1 VTSIGPAELSKL
13 KALVQA
19 VDPPTKFEHLV
30 AALIG
35 GLIGTTVAVAKSGF
49 QHGADAG
56 TAGREGR
63 FLRVECK
70 RYLDK
75 TRLDDRQLLGE
86 MDHALAADKALEA
99 WILASTRNVPEQLE
113 RQLFEKGEGLGIPV
127 LVIDWKQPGTPS
139 LVALMASCPALV
151 TTMIGKAA
159 GDIATR
165 LQPLVGPQ
173 IDRLRCELA
182 GWQIG
187 ITTLRRLAWGRL
199 ENMWRDP
206 RESQAHFGQVV
217 SGGARPLI
225 HRAGVLLG
233 LDAWWASP
241 PTPGSTV
248 CVTGLFGVG
257 KTWAVADWL
266 IKSKDAL
273 PIVLLVPASAMPSHP
288 LGSSDAVKTFLAQ
301 QLRELTKVRDLNH
314 WRARL
319 ERLLLRPLSEGCA
332 LLVVL
337 DGMSQ
342 QSTVDWKGLFRT
354 LQGSEFTGRIRTI
367 STTRTHHFESRLLK
381 LAGLID
387 KVVQVKVDLYDDSP
401 GGELDQMLDLH
412 KLSRADLHP
421 GLHALARNPRLFE
434 LVIRF
439 RERLVD
445 GGAITLHRLL
455 WEYGRDTAA
464 QSMDRAMSPADWA
477 DWLRTIAEDLQK
489 GIKAY
494 SLKDLSERAALDHL
508 GESEVYQRLSE
519 IIDTSFVS
527 PQADGR
533 LKLSPVMVAHALGA
547 TAVHLLSSHAV
558 ASRAGLESA
567 LSQWLD
573 PIAGLDQRDEIL
585 RAAATIALASGQPS
599 EVLGVLVT
607 AWMQTQNLG
616 ETHLSE
622 IHALAAEMPAALLDV
637 IELSHQHTHAA
648 SRRLAAGALRAV
660 DRGNAGVRRVIL
672 DRAAAWLRV
681 VSRDVELR
689 PSSDPEVERHR
700 QARMIKKVGADV
712 SGEMTI
718 LGEQM
723 LFVDRN
729 DAANSDYI
737 PTLMEGYPLAD
748 AIDVLR
754 IAAVAAAIEFNHQG
768 WSQLRWMCL
777 LNDID
782 PPGLAQA
789 VAAAAASIRCRRPEA
804 GVHKQLGER
813 AAAMLLRLSGRQA
826 SDEEAAAID
835 VRLENHFS
843 YEEHYLPDPAR
854 SYFPLE
860 RRHALSVLNETSVAV
875 RNRAHRAEHLW
886 VDPTFYPPAAFCA
899 EVVAEAAQFAVE
911 TLYRSRGQTIDD
923 HHFNELQ
930 AVLARCAPRELAVLQ
945 RRWVV
950 AASQAPDDRL
960 VRSWHMTH
968 ALLVHGATEAAA
980 ARALRLGGKE
990 SNAENEAHAASLLLL
1005 PELKGMDALSQAITV
1020 IEADLEH
1027 IYTSITD
1034 SLTPLTTEQADAL
1047 VGRVGQGTPKQRRDV
1062 VVLLAT
1068 APPALSDSTWAWVE
1082 QFALSDDAE
1091 HARIGLMVLAGT
1103 DAVRLGTVL
1112 DQRGWRFAN
1121 DEDVVAAHEASGA
1134 LFAATLAQPFE
1145 QVAERL
1151 APWRLLEA
1159 VAYRGGD
1166 ASEVRIAAELLDA
1179 VLGGGLSE
1187 APDVGAQLIV
1197 RREADSTERPWYSV
1211 QPRAPTNPQSAEA
1224 LRDALDTEA
1233 QIQAQRRASDI
1244 ATTRIK
1250 QARLGGASL
1259 FLEFFSNADG
1269 QAVLRH
1275 CPELVARWLEGHE
1288 GLTTD
1293 FRRRVQLA
1301 EGLFL
1306 CLCEALLTADPDRG
1320 VKVWHSLRQSLRT
1333 RVTGAADIPALTHMI
1348 FRAPDSAAVVTARDE
1363 LLGLENAR
1371 TDLDLYDLALA
1382 ARLNG
1387 RGDWIDSAIARD
1399 AASDLPWRQRRAAA
1413 LMGFKADNTLPVE
1426 GAWTEGYSTS
1436 WAQDVRRRS
1445 DRFRYF
1451 EACARHW
1458 WKEFWRQDDE
1468 DLAYAAWVLFSHCA
1482 DRRALAWMQQEAD
1495 ASSNSPELKAA
1506 KYLHWR
1512 LNRVKWKHGADRTN
1526 LNLKRRFLGR
1536 DIDDMVWPWRE

>member
-1 VTSIGPAELSKL
+1 MASIDPKDLKKL

-19 VDPPTKFEHLV
+19 VDPPTQFEHLV
-30 AALIG
+30 AALVG
-35 GLIGTTVAVAKSGF
+35 ELIGTTVAVAKSGF

-139 LVALMASCPALV
+139 LAALMASCPALV
-151 TTMIGKAA
+151 AAMMGKPA

-173 IDRLRCELA
+173 IDRLRRELA

-187 ITTLRRLAWGRL
+187 TTTLRRLAWGRL
-199 ENMWRDP
+199 ETMWRDP

-217 SGGARPLI
+217 SGGARPMI
-225 HRAGVLLG
+225 HRAGVLRG
-233 LDAWWASP
+233 LDAWWTSP
-241 PTPGSTV
+241 PDTGSTV

-266 IKSKDAL
+266 VEHKDAL
-273 PIVLLVPASAMPSHP
+273 PIVLLVPASAMPTHP
-288 LGSSDAVKTFLAQ
+288 LGSSYAVKTFLAQ
-301 QLRELTKVRDLNH
+301 QLRELTKVRDVDH

-319 ERLLLRPLSEGCA
+319 ERLLLRPPSEGCA

-354 LQGSEFTGRIRTI
+354 LQGSEFTGRIRTV
-367 STTRTHHFESRLLK
+367 STTRTHHFESRLQK

-387 KVVQVKVDLYDDSP
+387 KTVQVKVELFDDSP
-401 GGELDQMLDLH
+401 GGELDQMLALH
-412 KLSRADLHP
+412 KLSRADIHP

-464 QSMDRAMSPADWA
+464 QSMDRAMSPADWT

-489 GIKAY
+489 GIKVY

-527 PQADGR
+527 EQVDGK
-533 LKLSPVMVAHALGA
+533 LQLSPVMVAHALGA
-547 TAVHLLSSHAV
+547 TAVHLLSSHAD

-585 RAAATIALASGQPS
+585 RAAATIALASGQPPQ
-599 EVLGVLVT
+599 VLGVLVT
-607 AWMQTQNLG
+607 AWMQTQNLE

-622 IHALAAEMPAALLDV
+622 IRALAAEMPAALLDV
-637 IELSHQHTHAA
+637 IELSHRHTHAA
-648 SRRLAAGALRAV
+648 SRRSAADALGAV
-660 DRGNAGVRRVIL
+660 DRGNIEVRRVVL

-681 VSRDVELR
+681 VSRDVEIR
-689 PSSDPEVERHR
+689 PSPDPEAERHR
-700 QARMIKKVGADV
+700 QARMIRTVGVDA
-712 SGEMTI
+712 SGEKTI

-729 DAANSDYI
+729 DTANSEYI
-737 PTLMEGYPLAD
+737 PALVEGYPLAEVID
-748 AIDVLR
+748 AIR
-754 IAAVAAAIEFNHQG
+754 IAAVASSIEFNHQA

-777 LNDID
+777 LNDVD
-782 PPGLAQA
+782 APVLAQA
-789 VAAAAASIRCRRPEA
+789 VTDAAASIRSRQPEP
-804 GVHKQLGER
+804 GVHRQLSDR
-813 AAAMLLRLSGRQA
+813 VSAMLLRLPGHQDN
-826 SDEEAAAID
+826 DEEAAAID
-835 VRLENHFS
+835 VRLENHYS

-854 SYFPLE
+854 SHFPLE
-860 RRHALSVLNETSVAV
+860 RRHALSVLNETTVGV

-886 VDPTFYPPAAFCA
+886 VDPTFDPPAAFCA
-899 EVVAEAAQFAVE
+899 EVATEASQIAVE
-911 TLYRSRGQTIDD
+911 TLYRNHGQTIED
-923 HHFNELQ
+923 HRFDELQ
-930 AVLARCAPRELAVLQ
+930 VVLARCAPRELAALQ

-950 AASQAPDDRL
+950 AAAQAPDDRL
-960 VRSWHMTH
+960 VRSWHMSH
-968 ALLVHGATEAAA
+968 ALLVHGAAEAAA
-980 ARALRLGGKE
+980 ARTLRLGGKE
-990 SNAENEAHAASLLLL
+990 SKEENEVHAASLLLL

-1027 IYTSITD
+1027 IFTSITD
-1034 SLTPLTTEQADAL
+1034 TLTPLTTEQANAL
-1047 VGRVGQGTPKQRRDV
+1047 VGRFGQGTPKQRRDV
-1062 VVLLAT
+1062 VILLAT
-1068 APPALSDSTWAWVE
+1068 DPPALSESTWAWVE

-1091 HARIGLMVLAGT
+1091 DARIGLMVLAGA
-1103 DAVRLGTVL
+1103 DAVQLGTVL

-1121 DEDVVAAHEASGA
+1121 DEDIVAAHEASGA

-1159 VAYRGGD
+1159 VAHRGGD

-1179 VLGGGLSE
+1179 VLGGGPLE

-1197 RREADSTERPWYSV
+1197 RREADSTEPPWYSV
-1211 QPRAPTNPQSAEA
+1211 QPRAPSNPQSAEA
-1224 LRDALDTEA
+1224 LRDAFDTEA
-1233 QIQAQRRASDI
+1233 QIQAQRRASDT
-1244 ATTRIK
+1244 ATSRIK
-1250 QARLGGASL
+1250 HARLAGASL
-1259 FLEFFSNADG
+1259 FLEFFSKADG
-1269 QAVLRH
+1269 QAILRH

-1288 GLTTD
+1288 GVTAD

-1306 CLCEALLTADPDRG
+1306 SLCEALLAADPERG
-1320 VKVWHSLRQSLRT
+1320 VKVWHALWQSLRT

-1371 TDLDLYDLALA
+1371 TDLDLYELALA

-1387 RGDWIDSAIARD
+1387 RGDWIDVAIARD
-1399 AASDLPWRQRRAAA
+1399 AASDLSWLQRRAAA
-1413 LMGFKADNTLPVE
+1413 LTGFKADNALPVE

-1436 WAQDVRRRS
+1436 WAQDVVRRS

-1495 ASSNSPELKAA
+1495 ASSNSTELKAA

-1526 LNLKRRFLGR
+1526 LNLKRHFLGR
-1536 DIDDMVWPWRE
+1536 AIDEMVRPWRE